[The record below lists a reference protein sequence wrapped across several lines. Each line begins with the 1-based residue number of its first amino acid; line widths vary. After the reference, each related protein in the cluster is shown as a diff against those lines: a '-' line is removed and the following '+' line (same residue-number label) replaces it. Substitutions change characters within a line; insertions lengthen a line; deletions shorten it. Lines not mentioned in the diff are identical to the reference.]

1 MIMPVH
7 DGRSMKRE
15 LCMTGEKWFASGEL
29 KIFRL
34 AIDYIKLLIIIIYNP
49 YNFFSEKDFARR

>member
-7 DGRSMKRE
+7 DERRMKRE
-15 LCMTGEKWFASGEL
+15 LCMTREKWFASGEL

-34 AIDYIKLLIIIIYNP
+34 AIDYIKL
-49 YNFFSEKDFARR
+49 